1 MSNYIFQK
9 FKCFKTELQV
19 EVALRQALDAHFET
33 MSNLNLGQMYV
44 PMEENPSNSKVVS
57 RENTDYDTFGSI
69 DSLIFE
75 PKIPTN
81 EDIKEAQEE
90 IEQQFEYLDHI
101 GVDESVY
108 DDFTP
113 TKKPEDIVG
122 PGKTTFAERVRLF
135 QKLGKKEQ
143 ETETKRMIT
152 PVQRPAKKI
161 TMLDVYGQETT
172 WREVAKAKD
181 AKKLGN
187 EALRVIENA
196 FGGRPVK
203 LERKEESESEGDE
216 LSSVCPDCQ
225 NQQII
230 GNANGEESLGT
241 LACSSCDCCTQCD
254 AEEEEERKR
263 KSEENPYHMGTATAS
278 WDFEKPVL
286 PVKLEKV
293 RPRSVQNNA
302 VTAKSRSDGG
312 PAPVVGNLRQKLKEA
327 FGANVPS
334 HLADLIIE
342 HAAASDQVSFLL

>member
-1 MSNYIFQK
+1 MG
-9 FKCFKTELQV
+9 
-19 EVALRQALDAHFET
+19 H
-33 MSNLNLGQMYV
+33 MYV

-75 PKIPTN
+75 PKIPTH

-108 DDFTP
+108 NDFTP

-172 WREVAKAKD
+172 WREVAKAKNS
-181 AKKLGN
+181 KKLGN

-196 FGGRPVK
+196 FGGRTVK
-203 LERKEESESEGDE
+203 LERKEESESEDE
-216 LSSVCPDCQ
+216 EQLSSVCPDCQ
-225 NQQII
+225 NHPH
-230 GNANGEESLGT
+230 NGEESLGT

-263 KSEENPYHMGTATAS
+263 KAAEENPYHMSIATAS

-286 PVKLEKV
+286 PVKLEKI

-302 VTAKSRSDGG
+302 VTAKSRSDEG

-327 FGANVPS
+327 FGANVSS
-334 HLADLIIE
+334 HLTDLIVE
-342 HAAASDQVSFLL
+342 HVVSDQVSLL